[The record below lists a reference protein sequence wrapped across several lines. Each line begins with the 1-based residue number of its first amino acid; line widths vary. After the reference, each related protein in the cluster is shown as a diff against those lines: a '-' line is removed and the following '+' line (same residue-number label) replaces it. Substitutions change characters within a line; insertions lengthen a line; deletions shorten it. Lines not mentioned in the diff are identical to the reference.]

1 MSLGSAELS
10 ICIYCRGS
18 NGDFHD
24 IFDEV
29 GFELQLPKLIR
40 QFFGITVKN
49 TNGAE
54 QQLCDDC
61 VNRLIE
67 LVDLEEHN
75 KEQELERANL
85 NNDDPSNECG
95 QNVVEP
101 LEETTSNHNDD
112 DDDDDDNEEGTQ
124 SHSMPNDGSF
134 ESHENIEL
142 TTDGI
147 TASQIHSTVENE
159 NYAEDHDA
167 IVQQQEEFYD
177 AALIENHPRN
187 DQEYLLVLDKQSTEA
202 EDDYSNDDTVQYEEN
217 IDNIAEIIEQQI
229 EDDELLELDY
239 GDVDVEEDIENGK
252 EDASQEQYFGMEETE
267 ISESNYEVYEDQL
280 KQRTIKE
287 NLMEEIEMG
296 ENSTV
301 DNTSSYENIED
312 EEYLI
317 EGNYIFHLYHSSHL

>member
-49 TNGAE
+49 TDGAE

-101 LEETTSNHNDD
+101 LEETTYNHN
-112 DDDDDDNEEGTQ
+112 DDDNEEGTQ

-147 TASQIHSTVENE
+147 TAPQIHSTLENE

-187 DQEYLLVLDKQSTEA
+187 DQEYQLVLDKQSTEA

-239 GDVDVEEDIENGK
+239 GDVDVEEEEDIENGK

-296 ENSTV
+296 ENSTM